1 MIKKRLIGTVVVK
14 NGIAVQSFS
23 YGKYLPLGKP
33 EIIIKN
39 LDRWGVD
46 EILIN
51 VIDRSKNKL
60 DPNFELLKKF
70 KK

>member
-1 MIKKRLIGTVVVK
+1 MIKKRIIGTVVVK

-51 VIDRSKNKL
+51 VIDRSKKN
-60 DPNFELLKKF
+60 
-70 KK
+70 

>member
-1 MIKKRLIGTVVVK
+1 MK
-14 NGIAVQSFS
+14 NGKQFNPFHM
-23 YGKYLPLGKP
+23 KYLPLGKP

-51 VIDRSKNKL
+51 VIDRSKIN
-60 DPNFELLKKF
+60 
-70 KK
+70 